1 MSEKKTVKL
10 HSKKNGV
17 IALYQVWKTN
27 DDKFILTVDPM
38 GDSWSN
44 AYAYWSDES
53 GSEYDPGDPIALSGH
68 RGFVGCLKSLGY
80 TILHDR

>member
-10 HSKKNGV
+10 HSKRNFS
-17 IALYQVWKTN
+17 IALGQVWKTN
-27 DDKFILTVDPM
+27 DDRFILTVDPI
-38 GDSWSN
+38 GDSWAKS
-44 AYAYWSDES
+44 YAYWSDES
-53 GSEYDPGDPIALSGH
+53 GREYDPEDPIAVSGD